1 MPVGGVICRRLQAGD
16 LGAASSADLISLA
29 LDSALRMLGSS
40 EPNSKVMSLLQCWQL
55 TWKPGLTFCARSR
68 NTWEH
73 FVHLILT
80 LSSIIEFHLKAH
92 PLMRTLR

>member
-68 NTWEH
+68 NT
-73 FVHLILT
+73 
-80 LSSIIEFHLKAH
+80 
-92 PLMRTLR
+92 